1 MAMGRGE
8 QPELAFAGGLSERC
22 VVPERH
28 EDMDLQELLEE
39 LELSHPEKVAEFER
53 RHYQA
58 MEAVEAE
65 DLDSVDPELLDDLRE
80 DLVSLLRV

>member
-1 MAMGRGE
+1 MGRGGNSVSTQGIVDRRE
-8 QPELAFAGGLSERC
+8 Q
-22 VVPERH
+22 
-28 EDMDLQELLEE
+28 MDLAELLEE
-39 LELSHPEKVAEFER
+39 LELSHPEEVASFER
-53 RHYQA
+53 RHSEA